1 MLSKSK
7 KNTHIKFLMG
17 TKLSKGI
24 NIEAHS
30 ASESVIKNLKGL
42 ELKLKL
48 LIFPK
53 IILKLTKKNHQSP
66 T

>member
-1 MLSKSK
+1 
-7 KNTHIKFLMG
+7 MG

-30 ASESVIKNLKGL
+30 ASESVIKEFEGL

-48 LIFPK
+48 LIFE
-53 IILKLTKKNHQSP
+53 KNKFKVNK
-66 T
+66 

>member
-1 MLSKSK
+1 
-7 KNTHIKFLMG
+7 MG

-30 ASESVIKNLKGL
+30 ASESVIKEFKRL

-53 IILKLTKKNHQSP
+53 ISLKLTKKNQQAP
-66 T
+66 TRK